1 MRTILWVV
9 VLVGIGVVL
18 SNKIRGFIPQIPVL

>member
-1 MRTILWVV
+1 MMRVVWIL
-9 VLVGIGVVL
+9 VLVLLGVVL